1 MRKPKTRCRPL
12 LVAWL
17 VPVAWL
23 ACAALA
29 GAASDDYVVRTKPS
43 ARRHGMELLRF
54 ARDWQREMCDVI
66 GLPAPQMH
74 GPVEIE
80 LDLAPPGAA
89 IDHAVLR
96 GAQGYFGLVRIPDPE
111 DSRGVL
117 VRLTDKGRALEPA
130 FEAISNG
137 LQRLIT
143 DRLSEEEAALL
154 DRLLD
159 KCVNG

>member
-1 MRKPKTRCRPL
+1 MKYSAIFSHASRLRESGNRFILAELEKVGLSDIAPSRRHSL
-12 LVAWL
+12 G
-17 VPVAWL
+17 L
-23 ACAALA
+23 ACEACNMSELA
-29 GAASDDYVVRTKPS
+29 KQVHRTKS
-43 ARRHGMELLRF
+43 TVTAL
-54 ARDWQREMCDVI
+54 
-66 GLPAPQMH
+66 
-74 GPVEIE
+74 VEKLE
-80 LDLAPPGAA
+80 RNGY
-89 IDHAVLR
+89 VL
-96 GAQGYFGLVRIPDPE
+96 RIPDPE

-143 DRLSEEEAALL
+143 DRLSEEETALL

>member
-1 MRKPKTRCRPL
+1 MSE
-12 LVAWL
+12 
-17 VPVAWL
+17 L
-23 ACAALA
+23 AKQ
-29 GAASDDYVVRTKPS
+29 VHRTKS
-43 ARRHGMELLRF
+43 TVTAL
-54 ARDWQREMCDVI
+54 
-66 GLPAPQMH
+66 
-74 GPVEIE
+74 VEKLE
-80 LDLAPPGAA
+80 RNGY
-89 IDHAVLR
+89 VL
-96 GAQGYFGLVRIPDPE
+96 RIPDPE

-154 DRLLD
+154 ARLLD

>member
-1 MRKPKTRCRPL
+1 MKYSAIFSHASRLRESGNRFI
-12 LVAWL
+12 
-17 VPVAWL
+17 L
-23 ACAALA
+23 AELEKVGLSDIAPSHGEACNMSELA
-29 GAASDDYVVRTKPS
+29 KQVHRTKS
-43 ARRHGMELLRF
+43 TVTAL
-54 ARDWQREMCDVI
+54 
-66 GLPAPQMH
+66 
-74 GPVEIE
+74 VEKLE
-80 LDLAPPGAA
+80 RNGY
-89 IDHAVLR
+89 VL
-96 GAQGYFGLVRIPDPE
+96 RIPDPE

>member
-1 MRKPKTRCRPL
+1 MKYSAIFSHASRLRESGNRFILAELEKVGLSDSAPSHGDI
-12 LVAWL
+12 LVRL
-17 VPVAWL
+17 L
-23 ACAALA
+23 ACDMSELA
-29 GAASDDYVVRTKPS
+29 KQVHRTKS
-43 ARRHGMELLRF
+43 TVTAL
-54 ARDWQREMCDVI
+54 
-66 GLPAPQMH
+66 
-74 GPVEIE
+74 VEKLE
-80 LDLAPPGAA
+80 RNGY
-89 IDHAVLR
+89 VL
-96 GAQGYFGLVRIPDPE
+96 RIPDPE

>member
-1 MRKPKTRCRPL
+1 MKYSAIFSHASRLRESGNRFILAELEKVGLSDIAPSHGDI
-12 LVAWL
+12 LVRL
-17 VPVAWL
+17 L
-23 ACAALA
+23 ACEACNMSELA
-29 GAASDDYVVRTKPS
+29 KQVHRTKS
-43 ARRHGMELLRF
+43 TVTAL
-54 ARDWQREMCDVI
+54 
-66 GLPAPQMH
+66 
-74 GPVEIE
+74 VEKLE
-80 LDLAPPGAA
+80 RNG
-89 IDHAVLR
+89 
-96 GAQGYFGLVRIPDPE
+96 IPDPE

>member
-1 MRKPKTRCRPL
+1 MKYSAIFSHASRLRESGNRFILAELEKVGLSDIAPSHGDI
-12 LVAWL
+12 LVRL
-17 VPVAWL
+17 L
-23 ACAALA
+23 ACEACNMSELA
-29 GAASDDYVVRTKPS
+29 KQVHRTKS
-43 ARRHGMELLRF
+43 TVTALVKKLERNGY
-54 ARDWQREMCDVI
+54 
-66 GLPAPQMH
+66 
-74 GPVEIE
+74 
-80 LDLAPPGAA
+80 
-89 IDHAVLR
+89 VL
-96 GAQGYFGLVRIPDPE
+96 RIPDPE

>member
-1 MRKPKTRCRPL
+1 MQYSAIFSHASRLRESGNRFILAELEKAGLGDIVPSHGDILVRL
-12 LVAWL
+12 LSCEACNMSE
-17 VPVAWL
+17 L
-23 ACAALA
+23 ARQ
-29 GAASDDYVVRTKPS
+29 VRRTKS
-43 ARRHGMELLRF
+43 TVTTL
-54 ARDWQREMCDVI
+54 
-66 GLPAPQMH
+66 
-74 GPVEIE
+74 VEKLE
-80 LDLAPPGAA
+80 RNGY
-89 IDHAVLR
+89 VLR
-96 GAQGYFGLVRIPDPE
+96 MPDPE

>member
-1 MRKPKTRCRPL
+1 MKYSAIFSHASRLRESGNRFILAELEKAGL
-12 LVAWL
+12 GDI
-17 VPVAWL
+17 VPSHGDILSCEACNMSEL
-23 ACAALA
+23 ARQ
-29 GAASDDYVVRTKPS
+29 VRRTKS
-43 ARRHGMELLRF
+43 TVTTL
-54 ARDWQREMCDVI
+54 
-66 GLPAPQMH
+66 
-74 GPVEIE
+74 VEKLE
-80 LDLAPPGAA
+80 RNGY
-89 IDHAVLR
+89 VLR
-96 GAQGYFGLVRIPDPE
+96 MPDPE

>member
-1 MRKPKTRCRPL
+1 MPAASANRATASSLRNSKRSGSAPSHGDI
-12 LVAWL
+12 LVRL
-17 VPVAWL
+17 L
-23 ACAALA
+23 ACETCNMSELA
-29 GAASDDYVVRTKPS
+29 KQVHRTKS
-43 ARRHGMELLRF
+43 TVTAL
-54 ARDWQREMCDVI
+54 
-66 GLPAPQMH
+66 
-74 GPVEIE
+74 VEKLE
-80 LDLAPPGAA
+80 RNGY
-89 IDHAVLR
+89 VL
-96 GAQGYFGLVRIPDPE
+96 RIPDPE

>member
-1 MRKPKTRCRPL
+1 MKYSAIFSHASRLRESGNRFI
-12 LVAWL
+12 
-17 VPVAWL
+17 L
-23 ACAALA
+23 AELEKVGLSDICGACNMSELA
-29 GAASDDYVVRTKPS
+29 KQVHRTKS
-43 ARRHGMELLRF
+43 TVTAL
-54 ARDWQREMCDVI
+54 
-66 GLPAPQMH
+66 
-74 GPVEIE
+74 VEKLE
-80 LDLAPPGAA
+80 RNGY
-89 IDHAVLR
+89 VL
-96 GAQGYFGLVRIPDPE
+96 RIPDPE

-154 DRLLD
+154 ARLLD

>member
-1 MRKPKTRCRPL
+1 MPAASASRATASSLRNSKRSGSATSPPATATFWCGF
-12 LVAWL
+12 
-17 VPVAWL
+17 WL
-23 ACAALA
+23 AKQ
-29 GAASDDYVVRTKPS
+29 VHRTKS
-43 ARRHGMELLRF
+43 TVTAL
-54 ARDWQREMCDVI
+54 
-66 GLPAPQMH
+66 
-74 GPVEIE
+74 VEKLE
-80 LDLAPPGAA
+80 RNGY
-89 IDHAVLR
+89 VL
-96 GAQGYFGLVRIPDPE
+96 RIPDPE

>member
-1 MRKPKTRCRPL
+1 MKYSAIFSHASRLRESGNRFI
-12 LVAWL
+12 
-17 VPVAWL
+17 L
-23 ACAALA
+23 AELEKVGLSDIAPSHGDTCNMSELA
-29 GAASDDYVVRTKPS
+29 KQVHRTKS
-43 ARRHGMELLRF
+43 TVTAL
-54 ARDWQREMCDVI
+54 
-66 GLPAPQMH
+66 
-74 GPVEIE
+74 VEKLE
-80 LDLAPPGAA
+80 RNGY
-89 IDHAVLR
+89 VL
-96 GAQGYFGLVRIPDPE
+96 RIPDPE

>member
-1 MRKPKTRCRPL
+1 MKYSAIFSHASRLRESGNRFI
-12 LVAWL
+12 
-17 VPVAWL
+17 L
-23 ACAALA
+23 AELEKVGLSDIAPSNMSELA
-29 GAASDDYVVRTKPS
+29 KQVHRTKS
-43 ARRHGMELLRF
+43 TVTAL
-54 ARDWQREMCDVI
+54 
-66 GLPAPQMH
+66 
-74 GPVEIE
+74 VEKLE
-80 LDLAPPGAA
+80 RNGY
-89 IDHAVLR
+89 VL
-96 GAQGYFGLVRIPDPE
+96 RIPDPE

-154 DRLLD
+154 ARLLD